1 MTPRRRFFPSTTVQK
16 VPGRTVEL
24 EMQLRPVATAPV
36 PAAAPANVTW
46 LPHQSLWRGVWQTV
60 FLGDGQWDINN
71 GWVIPRSIWE
81 GVPGNLDDVR
91 PELSAEFR
99 CTEIEVVITG
109 LIGAERDLEYFGVI
123 QGATLVDAR
132 WEFEWDPAN
141 VDDPSFS
148 QRLHRA
154 WAFGNVIRVLLRPAD
169 GSLEG
174 QEMRPA
180 DGSLEGQEMR
190 PADGSLKSRETLTAR
205 AYSGGAQVG
214 ELKLVA
220 IREAS

>member
-1 MTPRRRFFPSTTVQK
+1 MAPRRRFFPSTTAQK

-24 EMQLRPVATAPV
+24 EMQLRPVATAAA
-36 PAAAPANVTW
+36 PAPGGGTGPANVTW
-46 LPHQSLWRGVWQTV
+46 LPHQSLWDGVEILTD

-109 LIGAERDLEYFGVI
+109 SIGAERYLEYFGVI

-169 GSLEG
+169 G
-174 QEMRPA
+174 RPE
-180 DGSLEGQEMR
+180 S
-190 PADGSLKSRETLTAR
+190 PETLIAR

-220 IREAS
+220 IWEAG

>member
-1 MTPRRRFFPSTTVQK
+1 MAPRRRFFPSTTVQK

-36 PAAAPANVTW
+36 PAAAPAPANVTW
-46 LPHQSLWRGVWQTV
+46 LPHQSLWEGVLRETD

-71 GWVIPRSIWE
+71 GRGIPRSIWE

-99 CTEIEVVITG
+99 CTEIEVVTSYQIK
-109 LIGAERDLEYFGVI
+109 LREYFGVI

-148 QRLHRA
+148 RQRHRA
-154 WAFGNVIRVLLRPAD
+154 WAFGNVIRVLLTSAD
-169 GSLEG
+169 GGLI
-174 QEMRPA
+174 
-180 DGSLEGQEMR
+180 
-190 PADGSLKSRETLTAR
+190 SRETLTAR

-220 IREAS
+220 IGEAS

>member
-1 MTPRRRFFPSTTVQK
+1 MAPRRRFFPSTTVQK

-36 PAAAPANVTW
+36 PAAAPAPANVTW
-46 LPHQSLWRGVWQTV
+46 LPHQSLWEGVYRETD

-71 GWVIPRSIWE
+71 GWGIPRSIWE

-91 PELSAEFR
+91 PELSADFR
-99 CTEIEVVITG
+99 CTEIEVVTTY
-109 LIGAERDLEYFGVI
+109 LIEAGRDLEYFGVI

-154 WAFGNVIRVLLRPAD
+154 WAFGNVIRVLLTPTD
-169 GSLEG
+169 GSLES
-174 QEMRPA
+174 Q
-180 DGSLEGQEMR
+180 
-190 PADGSLKSRETLTAR
+190 ETLIAR
-205 AYSGGAQVG
+205 AFSGGAQVG

-220 IREAS
+220 IGEAF

>member
-1 MTPRRRFFPSTTVQK
+1 MAPRRRFFPSTTVQK

-36 PAAAPANVTW
+36 PAAAPAPGGGTGPANVTW
-46 LPHQSLWRGVWQTV
+46 LPHQSLWDGVGRETV

-71 GWVIPRSIWE
+71 GWGIPRSIWE
-81 GVPGNLDDVR
+81 GVPGDLDDVR

-99 CTEIEVVITG
+99 CTEIEVVTSY
-109 LIGAERDLEYFGVI
+109 LIEAGRDLEYFGVI

-154 WAFGNVIRVLLRPAD
+154 WAFGNVIRVLLTPTD
-169 GSLEG
+169 GSLES
-174 QEMRPA
+174 Q
-180 DGSLEGQEMR
+180 
-190 PADGSLKSRETLTAR
+190 ETLIAR
-205 AYSGGAQVG
+205 AFSGGAQVG

-220 IREAS
+220 IGEAF

>member
-16 VPGRTVEL
+16 VPGRTAEL
-24 EMQLRPVATAPV
+24 EMQLRPVATAPA
-36 PAAAPANVTW
+36 PAAAPAPANVTW

-109 LIGAERDLEYFGVI
+109 SIGVRDLEYFGVI

-154 WAFGNVIRVLLRPAD
+154 WAFGNVIRVLLRPAG
-169 GSLEG
+169 GSREG
-174 QEMRPA
+174 QE
-180 DGSLEGQEMR
+180 
-190 PADGSLKSRETLTAR
+190 TLIAR
-205 AYSGGAQVG
+205 AFSGGAQVG

-220 IREAS
+220 IGEAF

>member
-1 MTPRRRFFPSTTVQK
+1 MAPRRRFFPSTTVQK

-24 EMQLRPVATAPV
+24 EMQLRPVATAPA
-36 PAAAPANVTW
+36 PAAAPAPGGGTGPANVTW
-46 LPHQSLWRGVWQTV
+46 LPHQSLWKGVVRQTV
-60 FLGDGQWDINN
+60 FLGDGRWDINN
-71 GWVIPRSIWE
+71 GWGIPRSIWE

-99 CTEIEVVITG
+99 CTEIEVETTYMIKVG
-109 LIGAERDLEYFGVI
+109 RDLEYFGVI

-154 WAFGNVIRVLLRPAD
+154 WAFGNVIRVLLTPTD
-169 GSLEG
+169 H
-174 QEMRPA
+174 
-180 DGSLEGQEMR
+180 
-190 PADGSLKSRETLTAR
+190 SRESQETLIAR
-205 AYSGGAQVG
+205 AFSGGAQVG

-220 IREAS
+220 IGMGS

>member
-1 MTPRRRFFPSTTVQK
+1 MAPRRRFFPSTTVQK
-16 VPGRTVEL
+16 VPGRTAEL
-24 EMQLRPVATAPV
+24 EMQLRPVATAPA
-36 PAAAPANVTW
+36 PAAAPAPGGGTGPANVTW
-46 LPHQSLWRGVWQTV
+46 LPHQSLWDGVERQTY

-71 GWVIPRSIWE
+71 GRGIPRSIWE

-99 CTEIEVVITG
+99 CTEIEVVTY
-109 LIGAERDLEYFGVI
+109 LIKARRDLEYFGVI

-154 WAFGNVIRVLLRPAD
+154 EVFGNVVRVLLTRPD
-169 GSLEG
+169 GG
-174 QEMRPA
+174 Q
-180 DGSLEGQEMR
+180 
-190 PADGSLKSRETLTAR
+190 KSQETLTAR

-220 IREAS
+220 IGEAA

>member
-1 MTPRRRFFPSTTVQK
+1 MAPRRRFFPSTTVQK

-24 EMQLRPVATAPV
+24 EMQLRPVATAPA
-36 PAAAPANVTW
+36 PAAAPAPGGGTGPANVTW
-46 LPHQSLWRGVWQTV
+46 LPHQSLWDGVERQTD

-71 GWVIPRSIWE
+71 GWGIPRSIWE
-81 GVPGNLDDVR
+81 GVPGDLDDVR

-99 CTEIEVVITG
+99 CTEIEVVTSDWIEAG
-109 LIGAERDLEYFGVI
+109 RDLEYFGVI

-154 WAFGNVIRVLLRPAD
+154 WAFGNVIRVLLTPTD
-169 GSLEG
+169 GSLES
-174 QEMRPA
+174 Q
-180 DGSLEGQEMR
+180 
-190 PADGSLKSRETLTAR
+190 ETLIAR
-205 AYSGGAQVG
+205 AFSGGAQVG

-220 IREAS
+220 IGEAF

>member
-1 MTPRRRFFPSTTVQK
+1 MAPRRRFFPSTTVQK

-36 PAAAPANVTW
+36 PAAAPAPANVTW
-46 LPHQSLWRGVWQTV
+46 LPHQSLWDGVDRQTV

-71 GWVIPRSIWE
+71 GRGIPRSIWE

-91 PELSAEFR
+91 PELSLEFR
-99 CTEIEVVITG
+99 CTEIEVVTSYWIEAG
-109 LIGAERDLEYFGVI
+109 RDLEYFGVI

-154 WAFGNVIRVLLRPAD
+154 WAFGNVIRVLLTPTD
-169 GSLEG
+169 GSLES
-174 QEMRPA
+174 Q
-180 DGSLEGQEMR
+180 
-190 PADGSLKSRETLTAR
+190 ETLIAR
-205 AYSGGAQVG
+205 AFSGGAQVG

-220 IREAS
+220 IGEAE

>member
-1 MTPRRRFFPSTTVQK
+1 MAPRRRFFPSTTVQK

-36 PAAAPANVTW
+36 PAAAPAPANVTW
-46 LPHQSLWRGVWQTV
+46 LPHQSLWDGVERQTD

-71 GWVIPRSIWE
+71 GWGIPRSIWE

-99 CTEIEVVITG
+99 CIEIEVVTSHWIELG
-109 LIGAERDLEYFGVI
+109 RDLEYFGVI

-132 WEFEWDPAN
+132 WDFEWNKPHLENPAY
-141 VDDPSFS
+141 SK
-148 QRLHRA
+148 RLHRA
-154 WAFGNVIRVLLRPAD
+154 EVFGNVVRVLLEPTKGGR
-169 GSLEG
+169 
-174 QEMRPA
+174 
-180 DGSLEGQEMR
+180 
-190 PADGSLKSRETLTAR
+190 KSRETLTAR

-220 IREAS
+220 IGEAG

>member
-1 MTPRRRFFPSTTVQK
+1 MAPRRRFFPSTTVQK

-24 EMQLRPVATAPV
+24 EMQLRPVATAPA
-36 PAAAPANVTW
+36 PGGGTGPANVTW
-46 LPHQSLWRGVWQTV
+46 LPHQSLWGVGRQTV

-71 GWVIPRSIWE
+71 GRGIPRSIWE

-99 CTEIEVVITG
+99 CIEIEVVTSDWIKLG
-109 LIGAERDLEYFGVI
+109 RDLEYFGVI

-132 WEFEWDPAN
+132 WDFEWNKPLHGNPAY
-141 VDDPSFS
+141 SR
-148 QRLHRA
+148 QMHRA
-154 WAFGNVIRVLLRPAD
+154 EVFGNVVHVLLTPTGD
-169 GSLEG
+169 G
-174 QEMRPA
+174 M
-180 DGSLEGQEMR
+180 
-190 PADGSLKSRETLTAR
+190 KSRETLTAR

-220 IREAS
+220 IGGG

>member
-1 MTPRRRFFPSTTVQK
+1 MAPRRRFFPSTTVQK

-36 PAAAPANVTW
+36 PAAAPAPANVTW
-46 LPHQSLWRGVWQTV
+46 LPHQSLWEGVVRQTV

-71 GWVIPRSIWE
+71 GRGIPRSIWE
-81 GVPGNLDDVR
+81 GVPGDLDDVR

-99 CTEIEVVITG
+99 CIEIEVVTSDWIELG
-109 LIGAERDLEYFGVI
+109 RDLEYFGVI

-132 WEFEWDPAN
+132 WEFEWYPAN

-148 QRLHRA
+148 RRLHRA
-154 WAFGNVIRVLLRPAD
+154 EVFGNVVRVR
-169 GSLEG
+169 LEPTKG
-174 QEMRPA
+174 GR
-180 DGSLEGQEMR
+180 
-190 PADGSLKSRETLTAR
+190 KSRETLTAR

-220 IREAS
+220 IGEAE

>member
-46 LPHQSLWRGVWQTV
+46 LPHQSLWEGVDIEPV
-60 FLGDGQWDINN
+60 FLGDGRWDIDN
-71 GWVIPRSIWE
+71 GWRIPRSIWE

-99 CTEIEVVITG
+99 CTEIEVVTSKWIG
-109 LIGAERDLEYFGVI
+109 LGRDLEYFGVI

-141 VDDPSFS
+141 VDYPSFS

-154 WAFGNVIRVLLRPAD
+154 EVFGNVVRVLLTRTD
-169 GSLEG
+169 GSLE
-174 QEMRPA
+174 
-180 DGSLEGQEMR
+180 
-190 PADGSLKSRETLTAR
+190 SRETLTAR
-205 AYSGGAQVG
+205 AYRGGAQVG

-220 IREAS
+220 IGEEA

>member
-1 MTPRRRFFPSTTVQK
+1 MAPRRRFFPSTTVQK

-24 EMQLRPVATAPV
+24 EMQLRPVATAPA
-36 PAAAPANVTW
+36 PGGGTGPANVTW
-46 LPHQSLWRGVWQTV
+46 LPHQSLWDGVERQTV

-71 GWVIPRSIWE
+71 GRGIPRSIWE
-81 GVPGNLDDVR
+81 GVPGDLDDVR

-99 CTEIEVVITG
+99 CTEIEVVTSKWIG
-109 LIGAERDLEYFGVI
+109 LGRDLEYFGVI

-148 QRLHRA
+148 QLLHRA
-154 WAFGNVIRVLLRPAD
+154 EVFGNVVHVLLRPT
-169 GSLEG
+169 GEG
-174 QEMRPA
+174 M
-180 DGSLEGQEMR
+180 
-190 PADGSLKSRETLTAR
+190 KSRETLTAR

-220 IREAS
+220 IR

>member
-1 MTPRRRFFPSTTVQK
+1 MAPRRRFFPSTTVQK

-36 PAAAPANVTW
+36 PAAAPAPANVTW
-46 LPHQSLWRGVWQTV
+46 LPHQSLWDGVDRQTV

-71 GWVIPRSIWE
+71 GRGIPRSIWE

-109 LIGAERDLEYFGVI
+109 LIGAERYLEYFGVI

-154 WAFGNVIRVLLRPAD
+154 WAFGNVIRVLLKPT
-169 GSLEG
+169 EG
-174 QEMRPA
+174 
-180 DGSLEGQEMR
+180 G
-190 PADGSLKSRETLTAR
+190 LKSRETLTAR

-220 IREAS
+220 IGEAE

>member
-1 MTPRRRFFPSTTVQK
+1 MAPRRRFFPSTTVQK

-24 EMQLRPVATAPV
+24 EMQLRPVATAAA
-36 PAAAPANVTW
+36 PAPGGGTGPANVTW
-46 LPHQSLWRGVWQTV
+46 LPHQSLWDGVERQTD

-71 GWVIPRSIWE
+71 GWGIPRSIWE

-99 CTEIEVVITG
+99 CTEIEVVTSY
-109 LIGAERDLEYFGVI
+109 LIEAGRDLEYFGVI

-154 WAFGNVIRVLLRPAD
+154 WAFGNVIRVLLTPTD
-169 GSLEG
+169 GSLES
-174 QEMRPA
+174 Q
-180 DGSLEGQEMR
+180 
-190 PADGSLKSRETLTAR
+190 ETLIAR
-205 AYSGGAQVG
+205 AFSGGAQVG

-220 IREAS
+220 IGEAF

>member
-46 LPHQSLWRGVWQTV
+46 LPHQSLWEGFVPQTV

-71 GWVIPRSIWE
+71 GWAIPRSIWE

-99 CTEIEVVITG
+99 CTEIEVVTSYWIESG
-109 LIGAERDLEYFGVI
+109 RDLEYFGVI

-141 VDDPSFS
+141 VNNPSFS
-148 QRLHRA
+148 QRMHRA
-154 WAFGNVIRVLLRPAD
+154 WAFGNVIRVLLSAT
-169 GSLEG
+169 GGGLES
-174 QEMRPA
+174 Q
-180 DGSLEGQEMR
+180 
-190 PADGSLKSRETLTAR
+190 ETLIAR
-205 AYSGGAQVG
+205 AFSGGAQVG

-220 IREAS
+220 IGEGRVIDEDRLPGQVR

>member
-36 PAAAPANVTW
+36 PAAAPAPANVTW
-46 LPHQSLWRGVWQTV
+46 LPHQSLWRGGWQTV

-154 WAFGNVIRVLLRPAD
+154 WAFGNVIRVLLTPTD
-169 GSLEG
+169 GSES
-174 QEMRPA
+174 Q
-180 DGSLEGQEMR
+180 
-190 PADGSLKSRETLTAR
+190 ETLIAR
-205 AYSGGAQVG
+205 AFSGGAQVG

-220 IREAS
+220 IKEAP

>member
-1 MTPRRRFFPSTTVQK
+1 MAPRRRFFPSTTVQK

-36 PAAAPANVTW
+36 PAAAPAPANVTW
-46 LPHQSLWRGVWQTV
+46 LPHQSLWEGVVRETD

-71 GWVIPRSIWE
+71 GWGIPRSIWE

-99 CTEIEVVITG
+99 CTEIEVETTYMIKVG
-109 LIGAERDLEYFGVI
+109 RDLEYFGVI

-148 QRLHRA
+148 RRLHRA
-154 WAFGNVIRVLLRPAD
+154 EVFGNVIRVLLTPTD
-169 GSLEG
+169 HSLE
-174 QEMRPA
+174 
-180 DGSLEGQEMR
+180 
-190 PADGSLKSRETLTAR
+190 SRETLTAR

-220 IREAS
+220 IGMGS